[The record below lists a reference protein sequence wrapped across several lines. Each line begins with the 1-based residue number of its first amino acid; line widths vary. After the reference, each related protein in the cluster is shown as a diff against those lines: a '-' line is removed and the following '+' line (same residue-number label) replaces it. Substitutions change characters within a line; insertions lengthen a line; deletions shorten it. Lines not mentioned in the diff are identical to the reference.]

1 MRGEMSQDQK
11 ASLPLYDHLPPFL
24 ADDPAPLTLSERRE
38 LLDRYYPDYRS
49 EGKTTLRVGPNKG
62 QIIPEEVASILE
74 TRSRLL
80 HPVKV
85 EKPAVP
91 DMDVDL
97 LIIGG
102 GGAGITA
109 ALFARETGASVLVA
123 TKLRIGDSNTVM
135 AEGGIQ
141 VALGDDDSPA
151 QHFKDAFR
159 GGHFTG
165 DPHLLSVL
173 VKEGPEV
180 ISWLVRKGVLFDR
193 DVHGG
198 LALRKGGGTTR
209 PRLIS
214 AKDYTGL
221 ELVRVLKE
229 DLLNSGV
236 PLLEFSPAVELLEG
250 PDGSCAGAVL
260 LDVDSGKLRW
270 VKAKSVLLATG
281 GAGRLHIGGFATSNH
296 FGATGDGLALAY
308 RMGAP
313 LVHMESFQ
321 YHPTGVIYPSEMAG
335 MLITEAVR
343 GAGAKLYNKSGKR
356 FVNELETRDVVAAAI
371 IRECS
376 EGRGVKTP
384 AGHYG
389 VYLDLS
395 SIDREMGE
403 GTVARRFPNILKLM
417 SKHEV
422 DCSTQPILVYPT
434 LHYQNGGISSDVQ
447 GHSGVAYLSVAGET
461 SGGLH
466 GKNRLM
472 GNSLLEVLVFG
483 HRVGVNASRE
493 ALARN
498 PFSWSE
504 VGFGHAARF
513 EKALEAEFHGVDR
526 PEGPLLFPDYRRKPS
541 GENV

>member
-1 MRGEMSQDQK
+1 MSQDQK
-11 ASLPLYDHLPPFL
+11 SALPLYDHLPTFIT
-24 ADDPAPLTLSERRE
+24 DDPPALTPEQRRE
-38 LLDRYYPDYRS
+38 LLDRYYPDYRP

-62 QIIPEEVASILE
+62 NVVPEEIANILE

-80 HPVKV
+80 HPAVT
-85 EKPAVP
+85 EKPSDP
-91 DMDVDL
+91 DIEVDL
-97 LIIGG
+97 LIVGG
-102 GGAGITA
+102 GGAGIVA
-109 ALFARETGASVLVA
+109 ALFAKETGASVLLA

-151 QHFKDAFR
+151 QHLKDAYR

-165 DPHLLSVL
+165 DPELLSVL

-180 ISWLVRKGVLFDR
+180 ISWLVKKGVLFDR
-193 DVHGG
+193 DAHGS

-209 PRLIS
+209 SRLIS

-229 DLLNSGV
+229 DLLNSGI
-236 PLLEFSPAVELLEG
+236 PLWEFCPAVELLEG

-260 LDVDSGKLRW
+260 LDVDSGKLKW

-281 GAGRLHIGGFATSNH
+281 GTGRLHIGGFATSNH
-296 FGATGDGLALAY
+296 FGATGDGLGMAY
-308 RMGAP
+308 RMGSP
-313 LVHMESFQ
+313 LLHMESFQ

-343 GAGAKLYNKSGKR
+343 GAGARLYNKEGKR
-356 FVNELETRDVVAAAI
+356 FVNEMETRDIVASAI

-376 EGRGVKTP
+376 EGRGVRTP
-384 AGHYG
+384 AGHFG

-395 SIDREMGE
+395 EIDREMGE

-417 SKHEV
+417 SKHDV
-422 DCSTQPILVYPT
+422 DCSTHPILVYPT
-434 LHYQNGGISSDVQ
+434 LHYQNGGISADKEGRSPVK
-447 GHSGVAYLSVAGET
+447 HLYVAGET
-461 SGGLH
+461 AGGLH

-483 HRVGVNASRE
+483 HRVGLAAARE
-493 ALARN
+493 GMNRK
-498 PFSWSE
+498 PFSWQE
-504 VGFGHAARF
+504 VGFGHVKRF
-513 EKALEAEFHGVDR
+513 ESDLDSEFHGVER
-526 PEGPLLFPDYRRKPS
+526 PEGPLLFPDYRRKAS
-541 GENV
+541 GDNA

>member
-1 MRGEMSQDQK
+1 MSPDQK
-11 ASLPLYDHLPPFL
+11 ESLPLYANLPNFITDEP
-24 ADDPAPLTLSERRE
+24 PALTSEQRMA
-38 LLDRYYPDYRS
+38 LLNRYYPDYRP
-49 EGKTTLRVGPNKG
+49 EGKTTLRVGANRG
-62 QIIPEEVASILE
+62 NVVPEEIANILE

-80 HPVKV
+80 HPEKV
-85 EKPAVP
+85 ERPSAP
-91 DMDVDL
+91 DADVDL

-109 ALFARETGASVLVA
+109 ALFAKETGASVLVA

-141 VALGDDDSPA
+141 VAMGDDDSPA
-151 QHFKDAFR
+151 QHLKDAYR

-165 DPHLLSVL
+165 DTELLSVL
-173 VKEGPEV
+173 VREGPEV
-180 ISWLVRKGVLFDR
+180 ISWLVKKGVLFDR
-193 DVHGG
+193 DAHGN

-229 DLLNSGV
+229 DLLNSGI
-236 PLLEFSPAVELLEG
+236 PIWEFSPAVELLEG
-250 PDGSCAGAVL
+250 PDSSCAGAVL
-260 LDVDSGKLRW
+260 LDVDSGKFKW
-270 VKAKSVLLATG
+270 VKARAVMLATG
-281 GAGRLHIGGFATSNH
+281 GTGRLHIGGFATSNH
-296 FGATGDGLALAY
+296 FGATGDGLGMAY

-313 LVHMESFQ
+313 LLHMESFQ

-343 GAGAKLYNKSGKR
+343 GAGARLYNKDGKR
-356 FVNELETRDVVAAAI
+356 FVNELETRDVVASAI

-376 EGRGVKTP
+376 EGRGVRTG
-384 AGHYG
+384 AGHFG

-395 SIDREMGE
+395 AIDREMGE

-417 SKHEV
+417 SKHDV
-422 DCSTQPILVYPT
+422 DCSTHPILVYPT
-434 LHYQNGGISSDVQ
+434 LHYQNGGISADKE
-447 GHSGVAYLSVAGET
+447 GRTPIDHLYVAGET
-461 SGGLH
+461 TGGLH

-483 HRVGVNASRE
+483 HRVGLSAAKAGMSRK
-493 ALARN
+493 
-498 PFSWSE
+498 PFSWQE
-504 VGFGHAARF
+504 VGFGHVERF
-513 EKALEAEFHGVDR
+513 EQALDSEFHGVVR
-526 PEGPLLFPDYRRKPS
+526 PEGPLLFPDYRRNTS
-541 GENV
+541 GDSA